1 MYKYLVLISFGLLV
15 ACSDNNETPTIED
28 TVFQSHVGA
37 LNKAQETEQA
47 LQDAMERQRQAIEES
62 GG

>member
-1 MYKYLVLISFGLLV
+1 MHKYLALISFSLLV
-15 ACSDNNETPTIED
+15 ACSDNNETPAIED
-28 TVFQSHVGA
+28 TVFQSQVGA
-37 LNKAQETEQA
+37 LNKAKETERA